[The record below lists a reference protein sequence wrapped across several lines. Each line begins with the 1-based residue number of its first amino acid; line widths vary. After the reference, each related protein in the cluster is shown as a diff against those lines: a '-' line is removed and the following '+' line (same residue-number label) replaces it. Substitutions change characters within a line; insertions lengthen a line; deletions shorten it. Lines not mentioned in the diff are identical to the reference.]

1 MFDTGSFIG
10 GCILGG
16 VFATIVTLALT
27 TAYWLRS
34 KKFVQDID
42 RFEKERRIKH
52 INKNNGGLIYHD
64 GLDIESWVSN

>member
-16 VFATIVTLALT
+16 VFATIITLALT

-34 KKFVQDID
+34 KKLVQDID
-42 RFEKERRIKH
+42 RFEKERKIKH
-52 INKNNGGLIYHD
+52 INKNNGGLMYND
-64 GLDIESWVSN
+64 GLDIDLWVSN